1 MILISEKNF
10 TLLLR
15 EALNICLRA
24 STTNNNNFH
33 HKHRIQKRREVM
45 VLATA
50 ENLHVCL
57 LERRQQIF
65 AQTLHIFYICIFK
78 VYFTSNEQFFTN
90 FLLRDK
96 VTLS

>member
-1 MILISEKNF
+1 
-10 TLLLR
+10 
-15 EALNICLRA
+15 
-24 STTNNNNFH
+24 
-33 HKHRIQKRREVM
+33 M